1 MQYPAGFK
9 ILERWVIL
17 VFLLRAKEPVSMPE
31 ILRLRG
37 VPVVARGVSPG
48 GAKGKNASKAS
59 STRQLMFRLC
69 HDGLVAIEKGR
80 LGLWSLCYVLTP
92 EGQRVAADCEAYFAA
107 VNALQASIVSTL
119 GARDHVLEGVC
130 PTLAGNVPGALA
142 PIAPDNSPA
151 TPRAPSASVKSTLRP
166 VDDTPPRRRGKAS
179 KGGLPTVPPPGPAP
193 AATKSTASPASTR
206 VFECPRC
213 SAAITIKN
221 LRQRLQRAK
230 EFTCETCGLVLT
242 DAAREFLDNIAGAI
256 DAS

>member
-9 ILERWVIL
+9 ILERWAIL
-17 VFLLRAKEPVSMPE
+17 AYLLRAKEPVSMPE

-37 VPVVARGVSPG
+37 VPVVARGASPG
-48 GAKGKNASKAS
+48 GAKGKYASKAS

-69 HDGLVAIEKGR
+69 HDRLVAIEKGR

-92 EGQRVAADCEAYFAA
+92 EGQQVAADCEAYFAA

-119 GARDHVLEGVC
+119 GARGHVLEEVC

-142 PIAPDNSPA
+142 PIAPGESPA
-151 TPRAPSASVKSTLRP
+151 VPREPYVTATSTIRP
-166 VDDTPPRRRGKAS
+166 VDDTPLIPRGKAS
-179 KGGLPTVPPPGPAP
+179 KGGLPTVPHLRPAP
-193 AATKSTASPASTR
+193 AATESTASPASTR
-206 VFECPRC
+206 IFECPRC

-242 DAAREFLDNIAGAI
+242 DAAREFLDSIPVSG
-256 DAS
+256 